1 LTLRQEGLR
10 GGACP
15 VEMQQSF
22 AIFNDTPIRKK
33 YWGALNEVGLRASS
47 LLTPATL
54 GDLSCPTGIE

>member
-1 LTLRQEGLR
+1 
-10 GGACP
+10 
-15 VEMQQSF
+15 MQQSF